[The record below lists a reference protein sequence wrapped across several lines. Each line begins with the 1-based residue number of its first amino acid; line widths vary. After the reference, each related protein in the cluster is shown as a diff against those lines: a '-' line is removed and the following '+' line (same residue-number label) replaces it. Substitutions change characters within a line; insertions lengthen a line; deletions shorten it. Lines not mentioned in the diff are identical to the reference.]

1 MQKKKKYYE
10 IKDGGVTLYW
20 DMTANMLVDIDVQ
33 PGVKTVN
40 LFVEKTV
47 SNYPY
52 STYKKSLYSTYRI
65 MLDKVYKQFPDVEEL
80 NIGDCIST
88 VKIRNDMFP
97 NVKLVTSENDRF
109 VDGASMLIEV
119 PHNMER
125 KLLNTFYM
133 QSSMELDLKN
143 IKYID
148 DYALNGCLA
157 HAAIN
162 CDSLNNAGPK
172 AFCGAFMFDSGDDG
186 LSVINDVVLKVEPDA
201 KSVRLS
207 KRIRRIA
214 NSADFKNVKELHV
227 ESINILYQLCK
238 WNNISGIT
246 DLFIEET
253 GAIDIRKLQ
262 RMLTAR
268 GFDKLG
274 NIHVDNKYYTSIDG
288 IIYSR
293 DKQTLVLA
301 SSGRNGV
308 VNIPEGTKTIAN
320 GAFMKSNV
328 REVNCPDSLEYIKD
342 NAFYACSFLKK
353 VNFGKGLK
361 QIGDSFRNA
370 SGVFA
375 YCYVLNDVVI
385 PSSIEEI
392 GNFAFFHCDELSN
405 VTFNEGIRGIGLSA
419 FTFCPNLTN
428 VELPASLIDVG
439 LESFQGVLNITVK
452 GGCRVFNLPS
462 AVMMCSGF
470 TSQEDAMN
478 KESLIVDVNI
488 EGKGH
493 VYLPK
498 YTSSEKITYTNDFFN
513 SNWYD
518 KEFSESVY
526 EQAYSSRSKQILAIH
541 IYKQTKNSDVEAY
554 LRRAGKSIAKRMIDE
569 GNESGAVEFLQ
580 FGLMTTAALKTILK
594 TAEAKGA
601 ASVSSYILMQLSN
614 KKKSTFRL

>member
-40 LFVEKTV
+40 LFVEKTA
-47 SNYPY
+47 SQY
-52 STYKKSLYSTYRI
+52 LYSMYKI
-65 MLDKVYKQFPDVEEL
+65 MLDNVYKQFPDVEEL
-80 NIGDCIST
+80 HIGDDIST

-109 VDGASMLIEV
+109 VDGASMLIEIT
-119 PHNMER
+119 HNMER

-133 QSSMELDLKN
+133 QSNMELDLKN

-227 ESINILYQLCK
+227 ESINILYQMCK
-238 WNNISGIT
+238 RNNISEIT

-328 REVNCPDSLEYIKD
+328 REVNCPDSLEYIND
-342 NAFYACSFLKK
+342 NAFYACTFLEK
-353 VNFGKGLK
+353 VNFGKSLK

-370 SGVFA
+370 LGAFA

-385 PSSIEEI
+385 PSSVEEI

-405 VTFNEGIRGIGLSA
+405 VTFNEGIRGIGLSS
-419 FTFCPNLTN
+419 FSFCPKLTD
-428 VELPASLIDVG
+428 VVLPASLIDAG
-439 LESFQGVLNITVK
+439 LESFQGVLNVTVK
-452 GGCRVFNLPS
+452 DGCRVFNLPS
-462 AVMMCSGF
+462 AVMMLPGF
-470 TSQEDAMN
+470 NSQEDAMN

-498 YTSSEKITYTNDFFN
+498 YTSSDKITYTNDFFN

-541 IYKQTKNSDVEAY
+541 IYKQTKSSGVEAY
-554 LRRAGKSIAKRMIDE
+554 LRRAGKTIAKRMIDE

>member
-40 LFVEKTV
+40 LFVEKTA
-47 SNYPY
+47 SQY
-52 STYKKSLYSTYRI
+52 LYSMYKI
-65 MLDKVYKQFPDVEEL
+65 MLDNVYKQFPDVEEL
-80 NIGDCIST
+80 HIGDDIST

-119 PHNMER
+119 THNMER

-133 QSSMELDLKN
+133 QSNMEIDLKN

-186 LSVINDVVLKVEPDA
+186 LSVINDVVLKVESDA

-227 ESINILYQLCK
+227 ESINILYQMCQR
-238 WNNISGIT
+238 NNISEIT

-262 RMLTAR
+262 RMLITAR

-328 REVNCPDSLEYIKD
+328 REVNCPDSLEYIHD
-342 NAFYACSFLKK
+342 NAFYACTFLKK

-370 SGVFA
+370 LGVFA

-385 PSSIEEI
+385 PSSVEEI

-405 VTFNEGIRGIGLSA
+405 VTFNEGIRGIGLSS
-419 FTFCPNLTN
+419 FSFCPKLTD
-428 VELPASLIDVG
+428 VVLPASLIDAG
-439 LESFQGVLNITVK
+439 LESFQGVLNVTVK
-452 GGCRVFNLPS
+452 DGCRVFNLPS
-462 AVMMCSGF
+462 AVMMLPGF
-470 TSQEDAMN
+470 NSQEDAMN

-498 YTSSEKITYTNDFFN
+498 YTSSDKITYTNDFFN

-541 IYKQTKNSDVEAY
+541 IYKQTKSSDVETY
-554 LRRAGKSIAKRMIDE
+554 LRRAGKTIAKRMIDE

-594 TAEAKGA
+594 IAEAKGA

>member
-1 MQKKKKYYE
+1 MQKKKQYYE

-20 DMTANMLVDIDVQ
+20 DMTANVLVDIDVQ

-40 LFVEKTV
+40 LFAEKTA
-47 SNYPY
+47 SKY
-52 STYKKSLYSTYRI
+52 LYSTYRVK
-65 MLDKVYKQFPDVEEL
+65 LENVYKQFPDVEEL
-80 NIGDCIST
+80 HIEGDIQQVS
-88 VKIRNDMFP
+88 IRNDMFP
-97 NVKLVTSENDRF
+97 NVKLVKSDSDRF

-119 PHNMER
+119 THNMER

-133 QSSMELDLKN
+133 QSNMEIDLKN

-186 LSVINDVVLKVEPDA
+186 LSVINDVVLKVESDA

-227 ESINILYQLCK
+227 ESINILYQMCQR
-238 WNNISGIT
+238 NNISEIT

-262 RMLTAR
+262 RMLITAR

-328 REVNCPDSLEYIKD
+328 REVNCPDSLEYIHD
-342 NAFYACSFLKK
+342 NAFYACTFLKK

-361 QIGDSFRNA
+361 QLGDSFRNA

-385 PSSIEEI
+385 PSSVEEI

-405 VTFNEGIRGIGLSA
+405 VTFNEGIRGIGLSS
-419 FTFCPNLTN
+419 FSFCPKLTD
-428 VELPASLIDVG
+428 VVLPASLIDAG
-439 LESFQGVLNITVK
+439 LESFQGVLNVTVK
-452 GGCRVFNLPS
+452 DGCRVFNLPS
-462 AVMMCSGF
+462 AVMMLPGF
-470 TSQEDAMN
+470 NSQEDAMN

-498 YTSSEKITYTNDFFN
+498 YTSSDKITYTNDFFN

-541 IYKQTKNSDVEAY
+541 IYKQTKSSDVEAY
-554 LRRAGKSIAKRMIDE
+554 LRRAGKTITKRMIDE

-594 TAEAKGA
+594 IAEAKGA

>member
-20 DMTANMLVDIDVQ
+20 DMVTNTLVDIDVQ

-40 LFVEKTV
+40 LFTEKTA
-47 SNYPY
+47 
-52 STYKKSLYSTYRI
+52 SLYQYSIYRI

-80 NIGDCIST
+80 HIGDDIST
-88 VKIRNDMFP
+88 VRIRNDMFP

-133 QSSMELDLKN
+133 QSNMELDLKN

-162 CDSLNNAGPK
+162 CDSLNNAGSK

-201 KSVRLS
+201 KSVRFS

-262 RMLTAR
+262 RMLTAC

-274 NIHVDNKYYTSIDG
+274 NIHVDSKYYTSIDG

-328 REVNCPDSLEYIKD
+328 CEVNCPDSLEYIKD

-361 QIGDSFRNA
+361 QIGDSFRNS

-385 PSSIEEI
+385 PSSVEEI
-392 GNFAFFHCDELSN
+392 GNFAFFDCDELSN

-419 FTFCPNLTN
+419 FSFCPKLTD
-428 VELPASLIDVG
+428 VVLPASLIDAG
-439 LESFQGVLNITVK
+439 LESFQGVLNVTVK
-452 GGCRVFNLPS
+452 DGCRVFNLPS
-462 AVMMCSGF
+462 AVMMLPSFNG
-470 TSQEDAMN
+470 QEDAMN

-498 YTSSEKITYTNDFFN
+498 YTSSDKITYTNDFFN
-513 SNWYD
+513 NNWYD

-526 EQAYSSRSKQILAIH
+526 EQAYSSRSKQMLAIH
-541 IYKQTKNSDVEAY
+541 IYKKTKNSDIGAY
-554 LRRAGKSIAKRMIDE
+554 LRRAGKTIVKRMIDE
-569 GNESGAVEFLQ
+569 GDEAGAVEFLQ
-580 FGLMTTAALKTILK
+580 FGLMTTAALKAILK
-594 TAEAKGA
+594 NAEAKGA
-601 ASVSSYILMQLSN
+601 AAISSYILIELNS
-614 KKKSTFRL
+614 KKQPTFRL

>member
-40 LFVEKTV
+40 LFVEKTA
-47 SNYPY
+47 SQY
-52 STYKKSLYSTYRI
+52 LYSMYKI
-65 MLDKVYKQFPDVEEL
+65 MLDNVYKQFPDVEEL
-80 NIGDCIST
+80 HIGDDIST

-109 VDGASMLIEV
+109 VDGASMLIEIT
-119 PHNMER
+119 HNMER

-133 QSSMELDLKN
+133 QSNMELDLKN

-227 ESINILYQLCK
+227 ESINILYQMCK
-238 WNNISGIT
+238 RNNISEIT

-328 REVNCPDSLEYIKD
+328 REVNCPDSLEYIND
-342 NAFYACSFLKK
+342 NAFYACTFLEK
-353 VNFGKGLK
+353 VNFGKSLK

-370 SGVFA
+370 LGAFA

-385 PSSIEEI
+385 PSSVEEI

-405 VTFNEGIRGIGLSA
+405 VTFNEGIRGIGLSS
-419 FTFCPNLTN
+419 FSFCPKLTD
-428 VELPASLIDVG
+428 VVLPASLIDAG
-439 LESFQGVLNITVK
+439 LESFQGVLNVTVK
-452 GGCRVFNLPS
+452 DGCRVFNLPS
-462 AVMMCSGF
+462 AVMMLPGF
-470 TSQEDAMN
+470 NSQEDAMN

-498 YTSSEKITYTNDFFN
+498 YTSSDKITYTNDFFN

-541 IYKQTKNSDVEAY
+541 IYKQTKSSGVEAY
-554 LRRAGKSIAKRMIDE
+554 LRRAGKTIAKRMIDE

-614 KKKSTFRL
+614 KKKSTFRF

>member
-40 LFVEKTV
+40 LFVEKTA
-47 SNYPY
+47 SQY
-52 STYKKSLYSTYRI
+52 LYSIYRI

-80 NIGDCIST
+80 HIGDDIYT

-97 NVKLVTSENDRF
+97 NVKLVTSENNRF
-109 VDGASMLIEV
+109 VDGASMLIEIT
-119 PHNMER
+119 HNMER

-133 QSSMELDLKN
+133 QSNMELDLKN

-227 ESINILYQLCK
+227 ESINILNQILNR
-238 WNNISGIT
+238 NNISEIT

-328 REVNCPDSLEYIKD
+328 REVNCPDSLEYIND
-342 NAFYACSFLKK
+342 NAFYACTFLEK

-370 SGVFA
+370 LGVFA

-385 PSSIEEI
+385 PSSVEEI

-405 VTFNEGIRGIGLSA
+405 VTFNEGIRGIGLSS
-419 FTFCPNLTN
+419 FSFCPKLTD
-428 VELPASLIDVG
+428 VVLPASLIDAG
-439 LESFQGVLNITVK
+439 LESFQGVLNVTVK
-452 GGCRVFNLPS
+452 DGCRVFNLPS
-462 AVMMCSGF
+462 AVMMLPGF
-470 TSQEDAMN
+470 NSQEDAMN

-488 EGKGH
+488 ESKGH

-498 YTSSEKITYTNDFFN
+498 YTSSDKITYTNDFFN

-541 IYKQTKNSDVEAY
+541 IYKQTKSSGVEAY
-554 LRRAGKSIAKRMIDE
+554 LRRAGKTIAKRMIDE

>member
-40 LFVEKTV
+40 LFVEKTA
-47 SNYPY
+47 SQY
-52 STYKKSLYSTYRI
+52 LYSIYRI

-80 NIGDCIST
+80 HIGDDIST

-109 VDGASMLIEV
+109 VDGASMLIEIT
-119 PHNMER
+119 HNMER

-133 QSSMELDLKN
+133 QSNMELDLKN

-227 ESINILYQLCK
+227 ESINILNQMLNR
-238 WNNISGIT
+238 NNISGIT

-253 GAIDIRKLQ
+253 SALDIRKLQ

-328 REVNCPDSLEYIKD
+328 CEVNCPDSLEYIKD

-361 QIGDSFRNA
+361 QIGDSFRNS

-385 PSSIEEI
+385 PSSVEEI

-405 VTFNEGIRGIGLSA
+405 VTFNEGIRGIGLSS
-419 FTFCPNLTN
+419 FSFCPKLTD
-428 VELPASLIDVG
+428 VVLPASLIEAG

-452 GGCRVFNLPS
+452 DGYRVFNLPS
-462 AVMMCSGF
+462 AVMMLPGF
-470 TSQEDAMN
+470 NSQEDAMN

-498 YTSSEKITYTNDFFN
+498 YTSSDKITYTNDFFN

-541 IYKQTKNSDVEAY
+541 IYKQTKSSDVEAY
-554 LRRAGKSIAKRMIDE
+554 LRRAGKTIAKRMIDE

>member
-1 MQKKKKYYE
+1 MQKKKQYYE

-20 DMTANMLVDIDVQ
+20 DMTANVLVDIDVQ

-40 LFVEKTV
+40 LFAEKTA
-47 SNYPY
+47 SKY
-52 STYKKSLYSTYRI
+52 LYSTYRVK
-65 MLDKVYKQFPDVEEL
+65 LENVYKQFPDVEEL
-80 NIGDCIST
+80 HIEGDIQQVS
-88 VKIRNDMFP
+88 IRNDMFP
-97 NVKLVTSENDRF
+97 NVKLVKSDSDRF

-119 PHNMER
+119 THNMER

-133 QSSMELDLKN
+133 QSNMEIDLKN

-186 LSVINDVVLKVEPDA
+186 LSVINDVVLKVESDA

-227 ESINILYQLCK
+227 ESINILYQMCQR
-238 WNNISGIT
+238 NNISEIT

-262 RMLTAR
+262 RMLITAR

-328 REVNCPDSLEYIKD
+328 REVNCPDSLEYIHD
-342 NAFYACSFLKK
+342 NAFYACTFLKK

-361 QIGDSFRNA
+361 QLGDSFRNA

-375 YCYVLNDVVI
+375 YCYALNDVVI
-385 PSSIEEI
+385 PSSVEEI

-405 VTFNEGIRGIGLSA
+405 VTFNEGIRGIGLSS
-419 FTFCPNLTN
+419 FSFCPKLTD
-428 VELPASLIDVG
+428 VVLPASLIDAG
-439 LESFQGVLNITVK
+439 LESFQGVLNVTVK
-452 GGCRVFNLPS
+452 DGCRVFNLPS
-462 AVMMCSGF
+462 AVMMLPGF
-470 TSQEDAMN
+470 NSQEDAMN

-498 YTSSEKITYTNDFFN
+498 YTSSDKITYTNDFFN

-541 IYKQTKNSDVEAY
+541 IYKQTKSSDVEAY
-554 LRRAGKSIAKRMIDE
+554 LRRAGKTIAKRMIDE

-594 TAEAKGA
+594 IAEAKGA

>member
-40 LFVEKTV
+40 LFVEKTA
-47 SNYPY
+47 SQY
-52 STYKKSLYSTYRI
+52 LYSMYKI
-65 MLDKVYKQFPDVEEL
+65 MLDNVYKQFPDVEEL
-80 NIGDCIST
+80 HIGDDIST

-119 PHNMER
+119 THNMER

-133 QSSMELDLKN
+133 QSNMEIDLKN

-186 LSVINDVVLKVEPDA
+186 LSVINDVVLKVESDA

-227 ESINILYQLCK
+227 ESINILYQMCQR
-238 WNNISGIT
+238 NNISEIT

-262 RMLTAR
+262 RMLITAR

-385 PSSIEEI
+385 PSSVEEI

-439 LESFQGVLNITVK
+439 LESFQEVLNITVK

>member
-80 NIGDCIST
+80 NIGDGIST

-385 PSSIEEI
+385 PSSVEEI

-439 LESFQGVLNITVK
+439 LESFQEVLNITVK

-498 YTSSEKITYTNDFFN
+498 YTSSDKITYTNDFFN
-513 SNWYD
+513 NNWYD

-526 EQAYSSRSKQILAIH
+526 EQAYSSRSKQMLAIH
-541 IYKQTKNSDVEAY
+541 IYKKTKNSDIGAY
-554 LRRAGKSIAKRMIDE
+554 LRRAGKIIVKRMIDE
-569 GNESGAVEFLQ
+569 GDEAGAVEFLQ
-580 FGLMTTAALKTILK
+580 FGLMTTTALKAILK
-594 TAEAKGA
+594 NAEAKGA
-601 ASVSSYILMQLSN
+601 AAISSYILIELNS
-614 KKKSTFRL
+614 KKQPTFRL

>member
-1 MQKKKKYYE
+1 MQKKKQYYE

-20 DMTANMLVDIDVQ
+20 DMTSNTLVDIDVQ

-40 LFVEKTV
+40 LFAEKTA
-47 SNYPY
+47 SKY
-52 STYKKSLYSTYRI
+52 LYSTYRVK
-65 MLDKVYKQFPDVEEL
+65 LENVYKQFPDVEEL
-80 NIGDCIST
+80 HIEGDIQQVS
-88 VKIRNDMFP
+88 IRNDMFP
-97 NVKLVTSENDRF
+97 NVKLVTSDSDRF

-119 PHNMER
+119 THNMER

-133 QSSMELDLKN
+133 QSNMEIDLKN

-186 LSVINDVVLKVEPDA
+186 LSVINDVVLKVESDA

-227 ESINILYQLCK
+227 ESINILYQMCQR
-238 WNNISGIT
+238 NNISEIT

-262 RMLTAR
+262 RMLITAR

-328 REVNCPDSLEYIKD
+328 REVNCPDSLEYIND
-342 NAFYACSFLKK
+342 NAFYACTFLKK

-370 SGVFA
+370 LGVFA

-385 PSSIEEI
+385 PSSVEEI

-405 VTFNEGIRGIGLSA
+405 VTFNEGIRGIGLSS
-419 FTFCPNLTN
+419 FSFCPKLTD
-428 VELPASLIDVG
+428 VVLPASLIDAG
-439 LESFQGVLNITVK
+439 LESFQGVLNVTVK
-452 GGCRVFNLPS
+452 DGSRIFNLPS
-462 AVMMCSGF
+462 AVMMTPGF
-470 TSQEDAMN
+470 NSLEDAMN

-513 SNWYD
+513 NNWYD

-526 EQAYSSRSKQILAIH
+526 EQAYSSRSKQMLAIH
-541 IYKQTKNSDVEAY
+541 IYKKTKNSDVGAY
-554 LRRAGKSIAKRMIDE
+554 LRRAGKTIVKRMIDE
-569 GNESGAVEFLQ
+569 GDEAGAVEFLQ
-580 FGLMTTAALKTILK
+580 FGLMTTAALKAILK
-594 TAEAKGA
+594 NAESKGA
-601 ASVSSYILMQLSN
+601 AAISSYILIELNS
-614 KKKSTFRL
+614 KKQPTFRL

>member
-40 LFVEKTV
+40 LFVEKTA
-47 SNYPY
+47 SQY
-52 STYKKSLYSTYRI
+52 LYSMYKI
-65 MLDKVYKQFPDVEEL
+65 MLDNVYKQFPDVEEL
-80 NIGDCIST
+80 HIGDDIST

-119 PHNMER
+119 THNMER

-133 QSSMELDLKN
+133 QSNMEIDLKN

-186 LSVINDVVLKVEPDA
+186 LSVINDVVLKVESDA

-227 ESINILYQLCK
+227 ESINILYQMCQR
-238 WNNISGIT
+238 NNISEIT

-262 RMLTAR
+262 RMLITAR

-328 REVNCPDSLEYIKD
+328 REVNCPDSLEYIND
-342 NAFYACSFLKK
+342 NAFYACTFLKK

-370 SGVFA
+370 LGVFA

-385 PSSIEEI
+385 PSSVEEI

-405 VTFNEGIRGIGLSA
+405 VTFNEGIRGIGLSS
-419 FTFCPNLTN
+419 FSFCPKLTD
-428 VELPASLIDVG
+428 VVLPASLIDAG
-439 LESFQGVLNITVK
+439 LESFQGVLNVTVK
-452 GGCRVFNLPS
+452 DGCRVFNLPS
-462 AVMMCSGF
+462 AVMMLPGF
-470 TSQEDAMN
+470 NSQEDAMN

-498 YTSSEKITYTNDFFN
+498 YTSSDKITYTNDFFN

-541 IYKQTKNSDVEAY
+541 IYKHTKSSDVEAY
-554 LRRAGKSIAKRMIDE
+554 LRRVGKTIAKRMIDE

>member
-80 NIGDCIST
+80 NIGDGIST

-253 GAIDIRKLQ
+253 CAIDIRKLQ

-385 PSSIEEI
+385 PSSVEEI

-554 LRRAGKSIAKRMIDE
+554 LRRAGKSIAKRMVMNPE
-569 GNESGAVEFLQ
+569 PLNSY
-580 FGLMTTAALKTILK
+580 
-594 TAEAKGA
+594 
-601 ASVSSYILMQLSN
+601 SSA
-614 KKKSTFRL
+614 

>member
-40 LFVEKTV
+40 LFVEKTA
-47 SNYPY
+47 SQY
-52 STYKKSLYSTYRI
+52 LYSMYKI
-65 MLDKVYKQFPDVEEL
+65 MLDNVYKQFPDVEEL
-80 NIGDCIST
+80 HIGDDIST

-119 PHNMER
+119 THNMER

-133 QSSMELDLKN
+133 QSNMEIDLKN

-186 LSVINDVVLKVEPDA
+186 LSVINDVVLKVESDA

-227 ESINILYQLCK
+227 ESINILYQMCQR
-238 WNNISGIT
+238 NNISEIT

-262 RMLTAR
+262 RMLITAR

-308 VNIPEGTKTIAN
+308 VNIPEGTKTIVN

-328 REVNCPDSLEYIKD
+328 REVNCPDSLEYIND
-342 NAFYACSFLKK
+342 NAFYACTFLKK

-370 SGVFA
+370 LGVFA

-385 PSSIEEI
+385 PSSVEEI

-405 VTFNEGIRGIGLSA
+405 VTFNEGIRGIGLSS
-419 FTFCPNLTN
+419 FSFCPKLTD
-428 VELPASLIDVG
+428 VVLPASLIDAG
-439 LESFQGVLNITVK
+439 LESFQGVLNVTVK
-452 GGCRVFNLPS
+452 DGCRVFNLPS
-462 AVMMCSGF
+462 AVMMLPGF
-470 TSQEDAMN
+470 NSQEDAMN

-498 YTSSEKITYTNDFFN
+498 YTSSDKITYTNDFFN

-541 IYKQTKNSDVEAY
+541 IYKHTKSSDVEAY
-554 LRRAGKSIAKRMIDE
+554 LRRAGKTIAKRMIDE

>member
-40 LFVEKTV
+40 LFVEKTA
-47 SNYPY
+47 SQY
-52 STYKKSLYSTYRI
+52 LYSIYRI

-80 NIGDCIST
+80 HIGDDIST

-119 PHNMER
+119 LHNMER

-133 QSSMELDLKN
+133 QSNMELDLKN

-227 ESINILYQLCK
+227 ESINILNQMVKRY
-238 WNNISGIT
+238 NISGIT

-253 GAIDIRKLQ
+253 GALDIRKLH
-262 RMLTAR
+262 RMLTTR
-268 GFDKLG
+268 GFDKLE
-274 NIHVDNKYYTSIDG
+274 NIHVDNKYYISIDG

-301 SSGRNGV
+301 SSGRDGV

-320 GAFMKSNV
+320 GAFMNCNV
-328 REVNCPDSLEYIKD
+328 CEVNCPDSLEYIKD
-342 NAFYACSFLKK
+342 NAFSACTFLKK
-353 VNFGKGLK
+353 INFGKGIK
-361 QIGDSFRNA
+361 QIGDSFRNS

-375 YCYVLNDVVI
+375 YCYLLNNVVI
-385 PSSIEEI
+385 PQSVEEI

-405 VTFNEGIRGIGLSA
+405 VTFNEGIRGIGFSA
-419 FTFCPNLTN
+419 FSFCPKLTD
-428 VELPASLIDVG
+428 VVLPASLIDAG
-439 LESFQGVLNITVK
+439 FESFQGVTNVTVK
-452 GGCRVFNLPS
+452 DGCRVFNLPS
-462 AVMMCSGF
+462 AVMMLPGF
-470 TSQEDAMN
+470 NSQEDAMN

-526 EQAYSSRSKQILAIH
+526 EQAYSSRSKQMLAIH
-541 IYKQTKNSDVEAY
+541 IYKKTKNSDVGAY
-554 LRRAGKSIAKRMIDE
+554 LRRAGKTIVKRMIDE
-569 GNESGAVEFLQ
+569 GDEAGAVEFLQ
-580 FGLMTTAALKTILK
+580 FGLMTTAALKAILK
-594 TAEAKGA
+594 NAESKGA
-601 ASVSSYILMQLSN
+601 AAISSYILIELNS
-614 KKKSTFRL
+614 KKQPTFRL

>member
-40 LFVEKTV
+40 LFVEKTA
-47 SNYPY
+47 SQY
-52 STYKKSLYSTYRI
+52 LYSIYRI
-65 MLDKVYKQFPDVEEL
+65 MLDNVYKQFPDVEEL
-80 NIGDCIST
+80 HIGDDIYT

-97 NVKLVTSENDRF
+97 NVKLVTSENNRF
-109 VDGASMLIEV
+109 VDGASMLIEIT
-119 PHNMER
+119 HNMER

-133 QSSMELDLKN
+133 QSNMELDLKN

-157 HAAIN
+157 HVAIN

-227 ESINILYQLCK
+227 ESINILNQILNR
-238 WNNISGIT
+238 NNISGIT

-253 GAIDIRKLQ
+253 GAFDIRKLQ

-301 SSGRNGV
+301 SSSRNGV
-308 VNIPEGTKTIAN
+308 VNIPEGTKIIAN

-328 REVNCPDSLEYIKD
+328 REVNCPDSLEYIND
-342 NAFYACSFLKK
+342 NAFYACTFLEK
-353 VNFGKGLK
+353 VNFGKSLK

-370 SGVFA
+370 LGAFA

-385 PSSIEEI
+385 PSSVEEI
-392 GNFAFFHCDELSN
+392 GNFAFS
-405 VTFNEGIRGIGLSA
+405 I
-419 FTFCPNLTN
+419 
-428 VELPASLIDVG
+428 
-439 LESFQGVLNITVK
+439 
-452 GGCRVFNLPS
+452 
-462 AVMMCSGF
+462 
-470 TSQEDAMN
+470 AMN
-478 KESLIVDVNI
+478 
-488 EGKGH
+488 
-493 VYLPK
+493 
-498 YTSSEKITYTNDFFN
+498 
-513 SNWYD
+513 
-518 KEFSESVY
+518 
-526 EQAYSSRSKQILAIH
+526 
-541 IYKQTKNSDVEAY
+541 
-554 LRRAGKSIAKRMIDE
+554 
-569 GNESGAVEFLQ
+569 
-580 FGLMTTAALKTILK
+580 
-594 TAEAKGA
+594 
-601 ASVSSYILMQLSN
+601 
-614 KKKSTFRL
+614 

>member
-40 LFVEKTV
+40 LFVEKTA
-47 SNYPY
+47 SQY
-52 STYKKSLYSTYRI
+52 LYSMYKI
-65 MLDKVYKQFPDVEEL
+65 MLDNVYKQFPDVEEL
-80 NIGDCIST
+80 HIGDDIST

-119 PHNMER
+119 THNMER

-133 QSSMELDLKN
+133 QSNMEIDLKN

-186 LSVINDVVLKVEPDA
+186 LSVINDVVLKVESDA

-227 ESINILYQLCK
+227 ESINILYQMCQR
-238 WNNISGIT
+238 NNISEIT

-262 RMLTAR
+262 RMLITAR

-385 PSSIEEI
+385 PSSVEEI

-439 LESFQGVLNITVK
+439 LESFQEVLNITVK
-452 GGCRVFNLPS
+452 GGCRVFNIPS

>member
-1 MQKKKKYYE
+1 MQKKKQYYE

-20 DMTANMLVDIDVQ
+20 DMTANVLVDIDVQ

-40 LFVEKTV
+40 LFAEKTA
-47 SNYPY
+47 SKY
-52 STYKKSLYSTYRI
+52 LYSTYRVK
-65 MLDKVYKQFPDVEEL
+65 LENVYKQFPDVEEL
-80 NIGDCIST
+80 HIEGDIQQVS
-88 VKIRNDMFP
+88 IRNDMFP
-97 NVKLVTSENDRF
+97 NVKLVKSDSDRF

-119 PHNMER
+119 LYNMNR
-125 KLLNTFYM
+125 KLLNAFYM
-133 QSSMELDLKN
+133 QPNMELDLKN
-143 IKYID
+143 IKYIA

-157 HAAIN
+157 SAAIN
-162 CDSLNNAGPK
+162 CDSLNDAAPK
-172 AFCGAFMFDSGDDG
+172 AFSGAFMFDTGDDG
-186 LSVINDVVLKVEPDA
+186 LSVINDAVLKVEPDA

-214 NSADFKNVKELHV
+214 NSANFKNVKSLHV
-227 ESINILYQLCK
+227 ESINILYQMCQR
-238 WNNISGIT
+238 NNISEIT

-262 RMLTAR
+262 RMLIMAR

-328 REVNCPDSLEYIKD
+328 REVNCPDSLEYIHD
-342 NAFYACSFLKK
+342 NAFYACTFLKK

-370 SGVFA
+370 LGVFA

-385 PSSIEEI
+385 PSSVEEI

-405 VTFNEGIRGIGLSA
+405 VTFNEGIRGIGLSS
-419 FTFCPNLTN
+419 FSFCPKLTD
-428 VELPASLIDVG
+428 VVLPASLIDAG
-439 LESFQGVLNITVK
+439 LESFQGVLNVTVK
-452 GGCRVFNLPS
+452 DGCRVFNLPS
-462 AVMMCSGF
+462 AVMMLPGF
-470 TSQEDAMN
+470 NSQEDAMN

-498 YTSSEKITYTNDFFN
+498 YTSSDKITYTNDFFN

-541 IYKQTKNSDVEAY
+541 IYKKTKNSDVGAY
-554 LRRAGKSIAKRMIDE
+554 LRRAGKTIVKRMIDE
-569 GNESGAVEFLQ
+569 GDEAGAVEFLQ
-580 FGLMTTAALKTILK
+580 FGLMTTAALKAILK
-594 TAEAKGA
+594 NAEAKGA
-601 ASVSSYILMQLSN
+601 AAISSYILIELNS
-614 KKKSTFRL
+614 KKQPTFRL

>member
-1 MQKKKKYYE
+1 MQKKKQYYE

-20 DMTANMLVDIDVQ
+20 DMTANVLVDIDVQ

-40 LFVEKTV
+40 LFAEKTA
-47 SNYPY
+47 SKY
-52 STYKKSLYSTYRI
+52 LYSTYRVK
-65 MLDKVYKQFPDVEEL
+65 LENVYKQFPDVEEL
-80 NIGDCIST
+80 HIEGDIQQVS
-88 VKIRNDMFP
+88 IRNDMFP
-97 NVKLVTSENDRF
+97 NVKLVKSDSDRF

-119 PHNMER
+119 THNMER

-133 QSSMELDLKN
+133 QSNMEIDLKN

-186 LSVINDVVLKVEPDA
+186 LSVINDVVLKVESDA

-227 ESINILYQLCK
+227 ESINILYQMCQR
-238 WNNISGIT
+238 NNISEIT

-262 RMLTAR
+262 RMLITAR

-328 REVNCPDSLEYIKD
+328 REVNCPDSLEYIHD
-342 NAFYACSFLKK
+342 NAFYACTFLKK

-361 QIGDSFRNA
+361 QLGDSFRNA

-385 PSSIEEI
+385 PSSVEEI

-405 VTFNEGIRGIGLSA
+405 VTFNEGIRGIGLSS
-419 FTFCPNLTN
+419 FSFCPKLTD
-428 VELPASLIDVG
+428 VVLPASLIDAG
-439 LESFQGVLNITVK
+439 LESFQGVLNVTVK
-452 GGCRVFNLPS
+452 DGCRVFNLPS
-462 AVMMCSGF
+462 AVMMLPGF
-470 TSQEDAMN
+470 NSQEDAMN

-498 YTSSEKITYTNDFFN
+498 YTSSDKITYTNDFFN

-541 IYKQTKNSDVEAY
+541 IYKQTKSSDVEAY
-554 LRRAGKSIAKRMIDE
+554 LRRAGKTIAKRMIDE

-594 TAEAKGA
+594 IAEAKGA

>member
-1 MQKKKKYYE
+1 
-10 IKDGGVTLYW
+10 
-20 DMTANMLVDIDVQ
+20 
-33 PGVKTVN
+33 
-40 LFVEKTV
+40 
-47 SNYPY
+47 
-52 STYKKSLYSTYRI
+52 
-65 MLDKVYKQFPDVEEL
+65 
-80 NIGDCIST
+80 
-88 VKIRNDMFP
+88 
-97 NVKLVTSENDRF
+97 
-109 VDGASMLIEV
+109 
-119 PHNMER
+119 
-125 KLLNTFYM
+125 
-133 QSSMELDLKN
+133 
-143 IKYID
+143 
-148 DYALNGCLA
+148 
-157 HAAIN
+157 
-162 CDSLNNAGPK
+162 
-172 AFCGAFMFDSGDDG
+172 MFDSGDDG
-186 LSVINDVVLKVEPDA
+186 LSVINDVVLKVESDA

-227 ESINILYQLCK
+227 ESINILYQMCQR
-238 WNNISGIT
+238 NNISEIT

-262 RMLTAR
+262 RMLITAR

-328 REVNCPDSLEYIKD
+328 REVNCPDSLEYIHD
-342 NAFYACSFLKK
+342 NAFYACTFLEK

-361 QIGDSFRNA
+361 QLGDSFRNA

-385 PSSIEEI
+385 PSSVEEI

-405 VTFNEGIRGIGLSA
+405 VTFNEGIRGIGLSS
-419 FTFCPNLTN
+419 FSFCPKLTD
-428 VELPASLIDVG
+428 VVLPASLIDAG
-439 LESFQGVLNITVK
+439 LESFQGVLNVTVK
-452 GGCRVFNLPS
+452 DGCRVFNLP
-462 AVMMCSGF
+462 AAFMMLPGF
-470 TSQEDAMN
+470 NSQEDAMN

-498 YTSSEKITYTNDFFN
+498 YTSSDKITYTNDFFN

-541 IYKQTKNSDVEAY
+541 IYKQTKSSDVEAY
-554 LRRAGKSIAKRMIDE
+554 LRRAGKTIAKRMIDE

-594 TAEAKGA
+594 IAEAKGA

>member
-20 DMTANMLVDIDVQ
+20 DMAANALVDIDVQ

-40 LFVEKTV
+40 LFVEKTT
-47 SNYPY
+47 SQYHY
-52 STYKKSLYSTYRI
+52 SIYRI

-80 NIGDCIST
+80 HIGDGIST
-88 VKIRNDMFP
+88 VRIRNDMFP

-119 PHNMER
+119 PYNMER

-133 QSSMELDLKN
+133 QSNMELDLKN

-157 HAAIN
+157 QAAIN

-238 WNNISGIT
+238 WNDISGIT

-253 GAIDIRKLQ
+253 GAIDIRKLHQ
-262 RMLTAR
+262 MLTAR
-268 GFDKLG
+268 GFNKLE

-301 SSGRNGV
+301 SSGRDGV

-328 REVNCPDSLEYIKD
+328 CEVNCPDSLEYIND
-342 NAFYACSFLKK
+342 NAFYACTFLEK

-361 QIGDSFRNA
+361 RIGDSFRNA

-385 PSSIEEI
+385 PSSVEEI

-405 VTFNEGIRGIGLSA
+405 VTFNEGIRGIGLSS
-419 FTFCPNLTN
+419 FSFCPKLTD
-428 VELPASLIDVG
+428 VVLPASLIDAG
-439 LESFQGVLNITVK
+439 LESFQGVLNVTVK
-452 GGCRVFNLPS
+452 DGCRVFNLPS
-462 AVMMCSGF
+462 AVMMLPGF
-470 TSQEDAMN
+470 NSQEDAMN
-478 KESLIVDVNI
+478 KESLIVDINI

-498 YTSSEKITYTNDFFN
+498 YTSSDKITYTNDFFN
-513 SNWYD
+513 NNWYD
-518 KEFSESVY
+518 KEFSESIY
-526 EQAYSSRSKQILAIH
+526 EQAYSSRSKQMLAIH
-541 IYKQTKNSDVEAY
+541 IYKKTKNSDIGAY
-554 LRRAGKSIAKRMIDE
+554 LRRAGKTIVKRMIDE
-569 GNESGAVEFLQ
+569 GDEAGAVEFLQ
-580 FGLMTTAALKTILK
+580 FGLMTTTALKAILK
-594 TAEAKGA
+594 NAEAKGA
-601 ASVSSYILMQLSN
+601 AAISSYILIELNS
-614 KKKSTFRL
+614 KKQPTFRL

>member
-40 LFVEKTV
+40 LFVEKTA
-47 SNYPY
+47 SQY
-52 STYKKSLYSTYRI
+52 LYSMYKI
-65 MLDKVYKQFPDVEEL
+65 MLDNVYKQFPDVEEL
-80 NIGDCIST
+80 HIGDDIST

-109 VDGASMLIEV
+109 VDGASMLIEIT
-119 PHNMER
+119 HNMER

-133 QSSMELDLKN
+133 QSNMELDLKN

-148 DYALNGCLA
+148 DYALDGCLA

-227 ESINILYQLCK
+227 ESINILYQMCK
-238 WNNISGIT
+238 RNNISEIT

-328 REVNCPDSLEYIKD
+328 REVNCPDSLEYIND
-342 NAFYACSFLKK
+342 NAFYACTFLEK

-370 SGVFA
+370 LGAFA

-385 PSSIEEI
+385 PSSVEEI

-405 VTFNEGIRGIGLSA
+405 VTFNEGIRGIGLSS
-419 FTFCPNLTN
+419 FSFCPKLTD
-428 VELPASLIDVG
+428 VVLPASLIDAG
-439 LESFQGVLNITVK
+439 LESFQGVLNVTVK
-452 GGCRVFNLPS
+452 DGCRVFNLPS
-462 AVMMCSGF
+462 AVMMLPGF
-470 TSQEDAMN
+470 NSQEDAMN

-498 YTSSEKITYTNDFFN
+498 YTSSDKITYTNDFFN

-541 IYKQTKNSDVEAY
+541 IYKQTKSSGVEAY
-554 LRRAGKSIAKRMIDE
+554 LRRAGKTIAKRMIDE
-569 GNESGAVEFLQ
+569 CNESGAVEFLQ

>member
-1 MQKKKKYYE
+1 
-10 IKDGGVTLYW
+10 
-20 DMTANMLVDIDVQ
+20 
-33 PGVKTVN
+33 
-40 LFVEKTV
+40 
-47 SNYPY
+47 
-52 STYKKSLYSTYRI
+52 
-65 MLDKVYKQFPDVEEL
+65 
-80 NIGDCIST
+80 
-88 VKIRNDMFP
+88 
-97 NVKLVTSENDRF
+97 
-109 VDGASMLIEV
+109 
-119 PHNMER
+119 MER

-262 RMLTAR
+262 RMLTSR
-268 GFDKLG
+268 GFDRLV
-274 NIHVDNKYYTSIDG
+274 NIHIDNKYYTSIDG

-301 SSGRNGV
+301 SSGREGV
-308 VNIPEGTKTIAN
+308 VNIPEGTKIIAN
-320 GAFMKSNV
+320 EAFAQSHV
-328 REVNCPDSLEYIKD
+328 EEINCPDSLEYIKD
-342 NAFYACSFLKK
+342 GAFRICSFLTKI
-353 VNFGKGLK
+353 NFGKGLK
-361 QIGDSFRNA
+361 QIGESFRNT

-375 YCYVLNDVVI
+375 YCCMLKDVVI
-385 PSSIEEI
+385 PKSVEEI
-392 GNFAFFHCDELSN
+392 GKFAFFHCDELSN

-419 FTFCPNLTN
+419 FAFCPNLTN

-541 IYKQTKNSDVEAY
+541 IYKQTKNSDIEAY

-569 GNESGAVEFLQ
+569 GNEIGVVEFLQ

-594 TAEAKGA
+594 TAEAKDA
-601 ASVSSYILMQLSN
+601 TSVSSYILMQLSN
-614 KKKSTFRL
+614 KKQSTFRL

>member
-40 LFVEKTV
+40 LFVEKTA
-47 SNYPY
+47 SQY
-52 STYKKSLYSTYRI
+52 LYSIYRI

-80 NIGDCIST
+80 HIGDDIST

-119 PHNMER
+119 THNMER

-133 QSSMELDLKN
+133 QSNMELDLKN

-227 ESINILYQLCK
+227 ESINILYQMCK
-238 WNNISGIT
+238 RNNISEIT

-328 REVNCPDSLEYIKD
+328 REVNCPDSLEYIND
-342 NAFYACSFLKK
+342 NAFYACTFLEK
-353 VNFGKGLK
+353 VNFGKSLK

-370 SGVFA
+370 LGAFA

-385 PSSIEEI
+385 PSSVEEI

-405 VTFNEGIRGIGLSA
+405 VTFNEGIRGIGLSS
-419 FTFCPNLTN
+419 FSFCPKLTD
-428 VELPASLIDVG
+428 VVLPASLIDAG
-439 LESFQGVLNITVK
+439 LESFQGVLNVTVK
-452 GGCRVFNLPS
+452 DGCRVFNLPS
-462 AVMMCSGF
+462 AVMMLPGF
-470 TSQEDAMN
+470 KSQEDAMN

-498 YTSSEKITYTNDFFN
+498 YTSSDKITYTNDFFN

-541 IYKQTKNSDVEAY
+541 IYKQTKSSGVEAY
-554 LRRAGKSIAKRMIDE
+554 LRRAGKTIAKRMIDE

>member
-1 MQKKKKYYE
+1 MQKNKKYYE

-80 NIGDCIST
+80 NIGDGIST

-385 PSSIEEI
+385 PSSVEEI

-419 FTFCPNLTN
+419 FTSCPNLTN

-439 LESFQGVLNITVK
+439 LESFQEVLNITVK

-518 KEFSESVY
+518 KEFSENVY

-569 GNESGAVEFLQ
+569 GNEIGVVEFLQ

-594 TAEAKGA
+594 TAEAKDA
-601 ASVSSYILMQLSN
+601 TSVSSYILMQLSN
-614 KKKSTFRL
+614 KKQSTFRL

>member
-40 LFVEKTV
+40 LFVEKTA
-47 SNYPY
+47 SQY
-52 STYKKSLYSTYRI
+52 LYSMYKI
-65 MLDKVYKQFPDVEEL
+65 MLDNVYKQFPDVEEL
-80 NIGDCIST
+80 HIGDDIST

-109 VDGASMLIEV
+109 VDGASMLIEIT
-119 PHNMER
+119 HNMER

-133 QSSMELDLKN
+133 QSNMELDLKN

-207 KRIRRIA
+207 KRIRHIA

-227 ESINILYQLCK
+227 ESINILYQMCK
-238 WNNISGIT
+238 RNNISEIT

-328 REVNCPDSLEYIKD
+328 REVNCPDSLEYIND
-342 NAFYACSFLKK
+342 NAFYACTFLEK
-353 VNFGKGLK
+353 VNFGKSLK

-370 SGVFA
+370 LGAFA

-385 PSSIEEI
+385 PSSVEEI

-405 VTFNEGIRGIGLSA
+405 VTFNEGIRGIGLSS
-419 FTFCPNLTN
+419 FSFCPKLTD
-428 VELPASLIDVG
+428 VVLPASLIDAG
-439 LESFQGVLNITVK
+439 LESFQGVLNVTVK
-452 GGCRVFNLPS
+452 DGCRVFNLPS
-462 AVMMCSGF
+462 AVMMLPGF
-470 TSQEDAMN
+470 NSQEDAMN

-498 YTSSEKITYTNDFFN
+498 YTSSDKITYTNDFFN

-541 IYKQTKNSDVEAY
+541 IYKQTKSSGVEAY
-554 LRRAGKSIAKRMIDE
+554 LRRAGKTIAKRMIDE

>member
-80 NIGDCIST
+80 NIGDGIST

-288 IIYSR
+288 IVYSR

-328 REVNCPDSLEYIKD
+328 REVNCSDSLEYIKD

-361 QIGDSFRNA
+361 QIGDNFRNA

-375 YCYVLNDVVI
+375 HCYVLNDVVI
-385 PSSIEEI
+385 PSSVEEI

>member
-40 LFVEKTV
+40 LFVEKTA
-47 SNYPY
+47 SQY
-52 STYKKSLYSTYRI
+52 LYSMYKI
-65 MLDKVYKQFPDVEEL
+65 MLDNVYKQFPDVEEL
-80 NIGDCIST
+80 HIGDDIST

-109 VDGASMLIEV
+109 IDGASMLIEV
-119 PHNMER
+119 THNMER

-133 QSSMELDLKN
+133 QSNMEIDLKN

-186 LSVINDVVLKVEPDA
+186 LSVINDVVLKVESDA

-214 NSADFKNVKELHV
+214 NSADFKNVKSLHV
-227 ESINILYQLCK
+227 ESINILNQIFSR
-238 WNNISGIT
+238 NNISGIT
-246 DLFIEET
+246 DLFVEEA

-301 SSGRNGV
+301 SSGRDGV

-320 GAFMKSNV
+320 GAFMNCNI
-328 REVNCPDSLEYIKD
+328 REINCPDSLEYIND
-342 NAFYACSFLKK
+342 NAFYACTFLKK

-361 QIGDSFRNA
+361 QIGGSFRHD
-370 SGVFA
+370 SGVFT
-375 YCYVLNDVVI
+375 YCYALNNVVI
-385 PSSIEEI
+385 PPSVEEI

-419 FTFCPNLTN
+419 FSFCPKLTD
-428 VELPASLIDVG
+428 VVLPASLIDAG
-439 LESFQGVLNITVK
+439 LESFQGVLNVTVK
-452 GGCRVFNLPS
+452 DGSRIFNLPS
-462 AVMMCSGF
+462 AVMMTPGF
-470 TSQEDAMN
+470 NNLEDAMN

-526 EQAYSSRSKQILAIH
+526 EQAYSSRSKQMLAIH
-541 IYKQTKNSDVEAY
+541 IYKKTKNNDVGAY
-554 LRRAGKSIAKRMIDE
+554 LRRAGKTIVKRMIDE
-569 GNESGAVEFLQ
+569 GDEAGAVEFLQ

-594 TAEAKGA
+594 NAEAKGA
-601 ASVSSYILMQLSN
+601 AAISSYILIELNS
-614 KKKSTFRL
+614 KKQPTFRL

>member
-40 LFVEKTV
+40 LFVEKTA
-47 SNYPY
+47 SQY
-52 STYKKSLYSTYRI
+52 LYSIYRI

-80 NIGDCIST
+80 HIGDDIYT

-97 NVKLVTSENDRF
+97 NVKLVTSENNRF
-109 VDGASMLIEV
+109 VDGASMLIEIT
-119 PHNMER
+119 HNMER

-133 QSSMELDLKN
+133 QSNMELDLKN

-186 LSVINDVVLKVEPDA
+186 LSVINDVVLKVESDA

-227 ESINILYQLCK
+227 ESINILYQMCQR
-238 WNNISGIT
+238 NNISEIT

-262 RMLTAR
+262 RMLITAR

-328 REVNCPDSLEYIKD
+328 REVNCPDSLEYIND
-342 NAFYACSFLKK
+342 NAFYACTFLKK

-370 SGVFA
+370 LGVFA

-385 PSSIEEI
+385 PSSVEEI

-405 VTFNEGIRGIGLSA
+405 VTFNEGIRGIGLSS
-419 FTFCPNLTN
+419 FSFCPKLTD
-428 VELPASLIDVG
+428 VVLPASLIDAG
-439 LESFQGVLNITVK
+439 LESFQGVLNVTVK
-452 GGCRVFNLPS
+452 DGCRVFNLPS
-462 AVMMCSGF
+462 AVMMLPGF
-470 TSQEDAMN
+470 NSQEDAMN

-498 YTSSEKITYTNDFFN
+498 YTSSDKITYTNDFFN

-526 EQAYSSRSKQILAIH
+526 EQAYSSRSKQMLAIH
-541 IYKQTKNSDVEAY
+541 IYKKTKNSDVGAY
-554 LRRAGKSIAKRMIDE
+554 LRRAGKTIVKRMIDE
-569 GNESGAVEFLQ
+569 GDEAGAVEFLQ

-594 TAEAKGA
+594 NAEAKGA
-601 ASVSSYILMQLSN
+601 AAISSYILIELNS
-614 KKKSTFRL
+614 KKQPTFRL

>member
-40 LFVEKTV
+40 LFVEKTA
-47 SNYPY
+47 SQY
-52 STYKKSLYSTYRI
+52 LYSMYKI
-65 MLDKVYKQFPDVEEL
+65 MLDNVYKQFPDVEEL
-80 NIGDCIST
+80 HIGDDIST

-119 PHNMER
+119 THNMER

-133 QSSMELDLKN
+133 QSNMEIDLKN

-186 LSVINDVVLKVEPDA
+186 LSVINDVVLKVESDA

-227 ESINILYQLCK
+227 ESINILYQMCQR
-238 WNNISGIT
+238 NNISEIT

-262 RMLTAR
+262 RMLITAR

-328 REVNCPDSLEYIKD
+328 REVNCPDSLEYIND
-342 NAFYACSFLKK
+342 NAFYACTFLKK

-370 SGVFA
+370 LGVFA

-385 PSSIEEI
+385 PSSVEEI

-405 VTFNEGIRGIGLSA
+405 VTFNEGIRGIGLSS
-419 FTFCPNLTN
+419 FSFCPKLTD
-428 VELPASLIDVG
+428 VVLPASLIDAG
-439 LESFQGVLNITVK
+439 LESFQGVLNVTVK
-452 GGCRVFNLPS
+452 DGCRVFNLPS
-462 AVMMCSGF
+462 AVMMLPGF
-470 TSQEDAMN
+470 NSQEDAMN

-498 YTSSEKITYTNDFFN
+498 YTSSDKITYTNDFFN

-541 IYKQTKNSDVEAY
+541 IYKHTQSSDVEAY
-554 LRRAGKSIAKRMIDE
+554 LRRAGKTIAKRMIDE

>member
-20 DMTANMLVDIDVQ
+20 DMVTNTLVDIDVQ

-40 LFVEKTV
+40 LFAEKTA
-47 SNYPY
+47 SKY
-52 STYKKSLYSTYRI
+52 LYSTYRVK
-65 MLDKVYKQFPDVEEL
+65 LENVYKQFPDVEEL
-80 NIGDCIST
+80 HIGDDISSI
-88 VKIRNDMFP
+88 VIRNDMFP
-97 NVKLVTSENDRF
+97 NVKLVKSKSNRF

-201 KSVRLS
+201 KSVRFS

-227 ESINILYQLCK
+227 ESINILNQMLNR
-238 WNNISGIT
+238 NNISGIT

-262 RMLTAR
+262 RMLTSR
-268 GFDKLG
+268 GFDRLV
-274 NIHVDNKYYTSIDG
+274 NIHIDNKYYTSIDG

-301 SSGRNGV
+301 SSGREGV
-308 VNIPEGTKTIAN
+308 VNIPEGTKIIAN
-320 GAFMKSNV
+320 EAFAQSHV
-328 REVNCPDSLEYIKD
+328 EEINCPDSLEYIKD
-342 NAFYACSFLKK
+342 GAFRICSFLTKI
-353 VNFGKGLK
+353 NFGKGLK
-361 QIGDSFRNA
+361 QIGESFRNT

-375 YCYVLNDVVI
+375 YCCMLKDVVI
-385 PSSIEEI
+385 PKSVEEI
-392 GNFAFFHCDELSN
+392 GKFAFFHCNELSN

-419 FTFCPNLTN
+419 FAFCPNLTN

-541 IYKQTKNSDVEAY
+541 IYKQTKNSDIEAY

-569 GNESGAVEFLQ
+569 GNEIGVVEFLQ

-594 TAEAKGA
+594 TAEAKDA
-601 ASVSSYILMQLSN
+601 TSVSSYILMQLSN
-614 KKKSTFRL
+614 KKQSTFRL

>member
-40 LFVEKTV
+40 LFVEKTA
-47 SNYPY
+47 SQY
-52 STYKKSLYSTYRI
+52 LYSIYRI

-80 NIGDCIST
+80 HIGDDIST

-109 VDGASMLIEV
+109 IDGASMLIEIT
-119 PHNMER
+119 HNMER

-133 QSSMELDLKN
+133 QSNMKLDLKN

-207 KRIRRIA
+207 KRIMRIA

-227 ESINILYQLCK
+227 ESINILYQMCQR
-238 WNNISGIT
+238 NNISEIT

-253 GAIDIRKLQ
+253 GASDIRKLQ
-262 RMLTAR
+262 RMLITAR

-328 REVNCPDSLEYIKD
+328 REVNCPDSLEYIHD
-342 NAFYACSFLKK
+342 NAFYACTFLEK

-361 QIGDSFRNA
+361 QLGDSFRNA

-385 PSSIEEI
+385 PSSVEEI
-392 GNFAFFHCDELSN
+392 GNFAFFHCYELSN
-405 VTFNEGIRGIGLSA
+405 VTFNEGIRGIGLSS
-419 FTFCPNLTN
+419 FSFCPKLTD
-428 VELPASLIDVG
+428 VVLPASLIDAG
-439 LESFQGVLNITVK
+439 LESFQGVLNVTVK
-452 GGCRVFNLPS
+452 DGCRVFNLP
-462 AVMMCSGF
+462 AAFMMLPGF
-470 TSQEDAMN
+470 NGQEDAMN

-498 YTSSEKITYTNDFFN
+498 YTSGDKITYTNDFFN

-554 LRRAGKSIAKRMIDE
+554 LRRVGKTIAKRMIDE

-594 TAEAKGA
+594 IAEAKGA